1 VEKVTS
7 HTEWTCLIC
16 KITTHFSFK
25 LNLFVVAAFQLFFSM
40 SILTLSTL
48 RTFFS
53 YHKLPTQISLIIS
66 WSCLVRIL
74 WIRFIRLFLF
84 WTFLRFLSI
93 EVMYIIQKF
102 IIFFFVI
109 CIKIL
114 IFWAITH
121 RFRFCIIFIIFF
133 SFTSI
138 NLRLYLIIIFIFILF
153 IQYICI

>member
-1 VEKVTS
+1 MEKVTS

-16 KITTHFSFK
+16 KITTYFGFK
-25 LNLFVVAAFQLFFSM
+25 LNLFVAAAFQLFFSM

-53 YHKLPTQISLIIS
+53 YHKLTTKICFIIS

-114 IFWAITH
+114 IFWSITY

-138 NLRLYLIIIFIFILF
+138 NLRL
-153 IQYICI
+153 